1 MSNDSI
7 SPPDVYWRDF
17 SPKHRGWRIF
27 IALAAV
33 VFGIVA
39 VKFDGPLQAAAKPSA
54 GLEQCSN
61 LTTTCDAAHASN
73 WQTGNLGSN
82 NSVYP
87 EGSSVPF
94 RSVVTGLAV
103 GQTYMATI
111 EWDSTEN
118 GGHHA
123 YDYITS
129 FNRTEVNA
137 APCAGVSCAGST
149 SQLAI
154 PNDSHVTG
162 AGVTPI
168 ASQNI
173 TIFGGTFPASGA
185 SVTNTGNLCGTATC
199 VIAANPSAY
208 SFAGTFSAASQTGI
222 MVYFTAA
229 HTTAVLAWGGHVA
242 SAGDW
247 GTGNSASALSGSPYH
262 MRVMNFLCSDD
273 SSCSSGNM
281 DRSMSANAVVAP
293 TTTTLAPTTT
303 TTTLAPTTTTTLA
316 PTTTTLAPTT
326 TTTVVEATTTTVVGT
341 TTTVAPSTT
350 IVAAGVTTTTT
361 IPPELQVINPTGTGG
376 VDGSADTLFPDEL
389 PATGWRFGYNGL
401 LAVLIIIVGASLVAL
416 AGPRRGRKSGGK

>member
-1 MSNDSI
+1 MSHDSI
-7 SPPDVYWRDF
+7 STPDVYWHDF
-17 SPKHRGWRIF
+17 SPKRRGWRI
-27 IALAAV
+27 IVALGAV

-39 VKFDGPLQAAAKPSA
+39 VKFDGPLQAAAKPST

-61 LTTTCDAAHASN
+61 LATTCDAAHASN

-94 RSVVTGLAV
+94 RSVMTGLAV

-129 FNRTEVNA
+129 FNRTEMSA

-185 SVTNTGNLCGTATC
+185 SVANTGNLCGTATC

-208 SFAGTFSAASQTGI
+208 TFSGTFSAASQTGI
-222 MVYFTAA
+222 TVYFTAA
-229 HTTAVLAWGGHVA
+229 HTTAVLAWGGHLA

-247 GTGNSASALSGSPYH
+247 GSGNSASALSGSPYH

-293 TTTTLAPTTT
+293 TTTATLAPTT

-316 PTTTTLAPTT
+316 PTTTT
-326 TTTVVEATTTTVVGT
+326 TVLEATTTTVVAT
-341 TTTVAPSTT
+341 TTTLAPSTT

-361 IPPELQVINPTGTGG
+361 IPPELQVINPSGTGG

-389 PATGWRFGYNGL
+389 PATGYRFGFSGL
-401 LAVLIIIVGASLVAL
+401 LAVLLLIIGASLYAIS
-416 AGPRRGRKSGGK
+416 GPRRGRKSGGK